1 MIGEDAQRDELF
13 ELGGGRIDAG
23 QLRRRGLQREE
34 FVGVPHRVDA
44 LEHRDGAL
52 ETHAGVDRR
61 LRQRHFRTVGLL
73 VELHEHEIPD
83 LDEAVLV
90 AMLGAAVGAELGTLV
105 PEDLRARA
113 AGADVAH
120 LPVVVLVEAL
130 NAVGRNTHLV
140 LPDVG
145 GLVVGE
151 VDGDPETIG
160 GQPDDL
166 GDELPRPGARVFL
179 EVVAEREVAH
189 HLEEG
194 QMPFRAS
201 DLVEVVVLA
210 AGTNTL
216 LHRDGAR
223 ERRRLLSGEVG
234 LERHHPGHGEEQR
247 RVVRDQRRRRLV
259 AVGALDEEVGERLAD
274 LIRLHRSGLRTHEA
288 ASLSAALCRKTG
300 FSRCGSRG
308 EDGSSASPD
317 QGDPSDEPDR
327 CAAPRRRRT
336 QPGGRPSPLASP

>member
-34 FVGVPHRVDA
+34 FVGVPHRVDT
-44 LEHRDGAL
+44 LEHRDSAL
-52 ETHAGVDRR
+52 KTHAGVDRR

-194 QMPFRAS
+194 QMPLRAS